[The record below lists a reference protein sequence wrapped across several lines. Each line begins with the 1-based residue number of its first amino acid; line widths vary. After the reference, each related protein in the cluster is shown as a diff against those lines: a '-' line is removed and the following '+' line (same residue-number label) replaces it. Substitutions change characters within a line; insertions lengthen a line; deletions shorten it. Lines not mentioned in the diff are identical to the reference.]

1 MIAMTRINQKK
12 ILVPYDGSKPSENA
26 VKQAVELANNSSGHS
41 EIILLNVVQQIVLP
55 PVIPESPRFRS
66 RITGEEIT
74 TAALVKELSQQT
86 KGAAIKMLNEKRQ
99 QIIGKIQNRIEVRA
113 KVVIGYPSDKIIEY
127 AKEENVDLII
137 IGNVGLSGA
146 SKFRAL
152 GSVSRSVSERA
163 SCPVIIVH

>member
-1 MIAMTRINQKK
+1 MTKTNFKK

-26 VKQAVELANNSSGHS
+26 VKQAVELANNFSDRN
-41 EIILLNVVQQIVLP
+41 EIILLNVVQEVQLP
-55 PVIPESPRFRS
+55 PVMFESPRFRS
-66 RITGEEIT
+66 KITGDEIT
-74 TAALVKELSQQT
+74 TAGLVKELCQQM
-86 KGAAIKMLNEKRQ
+86 KEDSIKMLNEKRQ
-99 QIIGKIQNRIEVRA
+99 QISAKTRNDTGVRT
-113 KVVIGYPSDKIIEY
+113 KVLIGYPSDKIIEY

-152 GSVSRSVSERA
+152 GSVSRNVSERA

>member
-1 MIAMTRINQKK
+1 MTGTKLSK

-26 VKQAVELANNSSGHS
+26 VKHAVELANNFSDRS
-41 EIILLNVVQQIVLP
+41 EIILLNVVQEVVLP
-55 PVIPESPRFRS
+55 PVMFETPRFRS
-66 RITGEEIT
+66 KITGDEIT
-74 TAALVKELSQQT
+74 TEGLVKELCQQM
-86 KGAAIKMLNEKRQ
+86 KEAGIKMLNEKRQ
-99 QIIGKIQNRIEVRA
+99 QISAKTRDNVEVRT
-113 KVVIGYPSDKIIEY
+113 KVLIGYPSDRIIEY

-152 GSVSRSVSERA
+152 GSVSRNVSERA